1 MSSRLLSGAG
11 AVVIIFAAGHA
22 LAAAQ
27 DQRFK
32 PAGKP
37 QKASASKLVVPVQP
51 APLGATVES
60 VLAAGRRA
68 DRASFKRSL
77 PPVP

>member
-1 MSSRLLSGAG
+1 MSSRFSAG
-11 AVVIIFAAGHA
+11 AAALIIILAAGHA
-22 LAAAQ
+22 SAAAQ
-27 DQRFK
+27 DQK
-32 PAGKP
+32 PSAKP
-37 QKASASKLVVPVQP
+37 QKVSASKLVVPVQP